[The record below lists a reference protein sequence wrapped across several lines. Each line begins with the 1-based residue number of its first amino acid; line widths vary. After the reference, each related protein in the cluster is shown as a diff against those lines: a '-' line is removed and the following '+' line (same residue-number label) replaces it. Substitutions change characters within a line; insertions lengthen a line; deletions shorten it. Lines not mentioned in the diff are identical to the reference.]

1 MQEVATGKYHGH
13 TFGGLNGVPPTDEI
27 GRSVLSVRRT
37 DATIT
42 FILLR
47 CRWSPIWHT
56 ADIAMRPADVRFW
69 GNSGHR
75 KFTPPCPL
83 MTQSGRHQSKFA
95 VMHNAARAGTLY
107 SWLLREL

>member
-13 TFGGLNGVPPTDEI
+13 SFGGLNGVPPTDEI

-47 CRWSPIWHT
+47 CRWSPIGTKRTSNCRT
-56 ADIAMRPADVRFW
+56 AMSAIGGKADVD
-69 GNSGHR
+69 
-75 KFTPPCPL
+75 
-83 MTQSGRHQSKFA
+83 
-95 VMHNAARAGTLY
+95 
-107 SWLLREL
+107 

>member
-13 TFGGLNGVPPTDEI
+13 SFGGLNGVSPTDEI

-47 CRWSPIWHT
+47 CRWSPIGT
-56 ADIAMRPADVRFW
+56 KRT
-69 GNSGHR
+69 SLS
-75 KFTPPCPL
+75 TQL
-83 MTQSGRHQSKFA
+83 MSAFGGKA
-95 VMHNAARAGTLY
+95 NIV
-107 SWLLREL
+107 